1 MKLVISHR
9 IAKKEFKKGIP
20 KVDFQI
26 IVEALGKGIFK
37 EIKGN
42 NLPKASKLIKIYAT
56 TINGARRI
64 VFLVD
69 VLSGDAFFLLYRSKN
84 DKIGRNITIQNPDF
98 KKILLNYLDLLSGD
112 LDLGDFDEYEIG

>member
-9 IAKKEFKKGIP
+9 ISKKEFKNGIP

-37 EIKGN
+37 EIKGK

-84 DKIGRNITIQNPDF
+84 DKIGSNITIQNPDF
-98 KKILLNYLDLLSGD
+98 KKILLNYLDLLSID
-112 LDLGDFDEYEIG
+112 LDYGDFDEYEIG